1 MDSPYIKKTPRA
13 STRNTENLSV
23 GQAID
28 KLISLYKLEGK
39 LNEVAIQDVWED
51 LLGKPI
57 ALRTTEIYI
66 KKNIL
71 FLKIESAPLKNE
83 LWLAKDKLLER
94 LNQKLGNTLLK
105 EIKFI

>member
-13 STRNTENLSV
+13 STRNTGNLSV

>member
-1 MDSPYIKKTPRA
+1 M
-13 STRNTENLSV
+13 
-23 GQAID
+23 
-28 KLISLYKLEGK
+28 SLYKLEGK

-57 ALRTTEIYI
+57 ALRTTEIFI